1 VKHAKIVIKSPFPK
15 EEILELVIDKTD
27 LQNVLKKAISAT
39 EKKSALPILSNFLL
53 EAKDDKLTVQGT
65 DLEVH
70 VSVSVFAKVEN
81 EGIAC
86 VNAKKLTDISR
97 LLPSNEVY
105 IKLEDNHLKVKSGK
119 TKYNLPVSSPE
130 DFPNMYPFPEDNAFI
145 ISGENLQKAISK
157 TIYATSKE
165 ESRFALQGV
174 LFKSLDGTIDVVA
187 TDGHRLALYTIE
199 RTGTGD
205 INIIVPQKALN
216 ELKKLLTGLEDVEV
230 AATDQYVFFRTK
242 EWILMSRLL
251 EGAFP
256 DYTQVIPKEFSRE
269 IKLNKKEFLEAVKR
283 VSAVIE
289 GDTKPLKLTLK
300 EGVLELKSASPE
312 YGEAVD
318 EISIDYSDEEFS
330 IGFNAKYLIEAV
342 DVIDSEDII
351 IKFTNPSAQ
360 TLFLPS
366 DETDKYKAIV
376 MPMEV

>member
-1 VKHAKIVIKSPFPK
+1 
-15 EEILELVIDKTD
+15 LELVIEKND

-53 EAKDDKLTVQGT
+53 EAKDDKLIVQGT

-70 VSVSVFAKVEN
+70 VSVSVFAKVEK
-81 EGIAC
+81 EGVAC

-97 LLPSNEVY
+97 LLPSSEVY
-105 IKLEDNHLKVKSGK
+105 IHLEDNKLKIKSGK
-119 TKYNLPVSSPE
+119 SRYNLPVSPAE
-130 DFPNMYPFPEDNAFI
+130 DFPNLYPFPEENAFI

-174 LFKSLDGTIDVVA
+174 LFKSLDGSIDVVA
-187 TDGHRLALYTIE
+187 TDGHRLALYTVD

-216 ELKKLLTGLEDVEV
+216 ELKRLLTGLEDVEI
-230 AATDQYVFFRTK
+230 AATEQYVFFRTK

-256 DYTQVIPKEFSRE
+256 DYTQVIPEVFSRE
-269 IKLNKKEFLEAVKR
+269 IKVMKKEFLDSVKR

-300 EGVLELKSASPE
+300 ENLLELKSASPE
-312 YGEAVD
+312 YGEAID
-318 EISIDYSDEEFS
+318 EISIEYSDEEFT
-330 IGFNAKYLIEAV
+330 IGFNAKYIIEAV
-342 DVIDSEDII
+342 DVIDTDEVI
-351 IKFTNPSAQ
+351 IKFTNPNAQ
-360 TLFLPS
+360 TLFVPS
-366 DETDKYKAIV
+366 EETDRYKAIV
-376 MPMEV
+376 MPMEIT